1 MTNKINVES
10 SENVKVEI
18 NDNGAFIELNPLDVD
33 FPLKME
39 KASKRMTELE
49 HKLEQEILIID
60 KRQDVKDGLMS
71 KNTRDRLLK
80 FKEYNIE
87 CGKVVDSLFGEG
99 TTKSIF
105 GNKNYIGMHVDLFNS
120 LLPTIKEVYGN
131 PDAIM
136 NRIKT
141 KYAKE
146 DSDVLK

>member
-1 MTNKINVES
+1 MNNKINVES
-10 SENVKVEI
+10 SENVKIEV
-18 NDNGAFIELNPLDVD
+18 NDNTFIELNPLDVD

-39 KASKRMTELE
+39 KAHKRMKELSK
-49 HKLEQEILIID
+49 KLEQEIFIID
-60 KRQDVKDGLMS
+60 KRQDSKDGLMS

-80 FKEYNIE
+80 FKEYNNE
-87 CGKVVDSLFGEG
+87 CSKVVDDLFGEG

-120 LLPTIKEVYGN
+120 LLPVIQEVYGN